1 VIESMPIRKIRTKNP
16 IAGGAQAL
24 VDEVR
29 KRVGKAGNRQ
39 GGVLV
44 VFGDDAA
51 NIYYEGGDDPTPAS
65 PAKRRKARRSSAA

>member
-1 VIESMPIRKIRTKNP
+1 MPIRKIRTKKP
-16 IAGGAQAL
+16 IASGGAQDL

-29 KRVGKAGNRQ
+29 KRIGVAGHRR

-44 VFGDDAA
+44 VFGNDAA
-51 NIYYEGGDDPTPAS
+51 NIYYEGDDPTPAS

>member
-1 VIESMPIRKIRTKNP
+1 MPIRKISTKNP
-16 IAGGAQAL
+16 MAGGAQAL

-29 KRVGKAGNRQ
+29 KRVGAAGNRQ

-51 NIYYEGGDDPTPAS
+51 QIYYEGDDPTPAS
-65 PAKRRKARRSSAA
+65 PAKRRKARRSGAA